1 MYVALNNSK
10 KDIVLENLDKI
21 KEWIGQG
28 VPMGTIA
35 KTIGVSKTTLYK
47 HMADLDGGL
56 NSLDVIKK
64 CREPAVENLENT
76 MYMTAC
82 GYERT
87 VKRYAKLKRIEYEDG
102 KKSYEHEEMVEY
114 EETIYYPPDTTS
126 GIFLLK
132 NWGRY
137 MNEPATVDIRKK
149 ELELKEKQAEANNW

>member
-1 MYVALNNSK
+1 MAICNSK
-10 KDIVLENLDKI
+10 KDIVLQHMDEI
-21 KEWIGQG
+21 KEWISQG
-28 VPMGTIA
+28 VPMGAIA

-47 HMADLDGGL
+47 HIADLDGGL

-76 MYMTAC
+76 MYTSAC

-87 VKRYAKLKRIEYEDG
+87 VKKYAKLKRCEYENG
-102 KKSYEHEEMVEY
+102 KKLREWEDMVEY

-137 MNEPATVDIRKK
+137 MNEPATVDIRKE
-149 ELELKEKQAEANNW
+149 ELELKKKQVEANNW